1 VFKVLGVLAYN
12 GIKIYFLIKKENQ
25 QKKKQ
30 KKSKNPP
37 KKVNRYKGIV
47 RDIRE
52 RIKPI
57 AIAKKQEK
65 R

>member
-1 VFKVLGVLAYN
+1 VFKVLGVLAYK

-30 KKSKNPP
+30 KKFKNPP
-37 KKVNRYKGIV
+37 KKVNRDKGIV

-57 AIAKKQEK
+57 ATAKKQEK